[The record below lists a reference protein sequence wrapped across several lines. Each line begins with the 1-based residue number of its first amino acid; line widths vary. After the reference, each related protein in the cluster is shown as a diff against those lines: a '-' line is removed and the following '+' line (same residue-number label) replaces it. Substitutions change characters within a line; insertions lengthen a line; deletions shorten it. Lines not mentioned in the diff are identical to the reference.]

1 MSTLNF
7 PRAAASEKPF
17 PHARLPAAISRDLA
31 DAALSWLTTEAPWA
45 LRVEDFY
52 VQHEFSLLN
61 VPLGGAIAPLASE
74 GFIDDVRQGLERT
87 FAPGRTLRLVDVNA
101 HRLTSGQV
109 IRVHNDFI
117 EGAETHRLLI
127 QLNAGW
133 TAAQGGLLM
142 LFEYEDVTSVRNV
155 ILPEHGSG
163 FAFQISPRSF
173 HAVSE
178 IRSGERYTLVYTFS

>member
-1 MSTLNF
+1 MTALNF
-7 PRAAASEKPF
+7 QRIAASGKPF
-17 PHARLPAAISRDLA
+17 PHTRLPAAISREVA
-31 DAALSWLTTEAPWA
+31 DSALSWLTTEAPWA

-61 VPLGGAIAPLASE
+61 VSLGEPIASLASE
-74 GFIDDVRQGLERT
+74 GFIDQVRQGLERT

-101 HRLTSGQV
+101 HRLTPGQV
-109 IRVHNDFI
+109 IRVHNDYI

-133 TAAQGGLLM
+133 SAAQGGLLM
-142 LFEYEDVTSVRNV
+142 LFEDEDVASVSNI

-163 FAFQISPRSF
+163 FAFEISPRSF

-178 IRSGERYTLVYTFS
+178 IRNGERYTLVYTFS

>member
-1 MSTLNF
+1 MTALNF
-7 PRAAASEKPF
+7 QRAAQSAKPF
-17 PHARLPAAISRDLA
+17 PHARLSAAISREAA
-31 DAALSWLTTEAPWA
+31 DAALSWLSTEAPWA

-52 VQHEFSLLN
+52 EQHEFSLLN
-61 VPLGGAIAPLASE
+61 VPLGEAIAPLASE
-74 GFIDDVRQGLERT
+74 EFIEEVRQGLEQA
-87 FAPGRTLRLVDVNA
+87 FAPGRSLRLVDVNA
-101 HRLTSGQV
+101 HRLTPGQV
-109 IRVHNDFI
+109 IRVHNDYI

-142 LFEYEDVTSVRNV
+142 LFEDEDVASVRNV

-163 FAFQISPRSF
+163 FAFEISPGSF

-178 IRSGERYTLVYTFS
+178 IRNGERFTLVYTFS